1 MYASVSSTWVVVG
14 AVPLLLLLLLFLLSW
29 DFSSA
34 TLIASDNSWPA
45 LSPSESVESEL
56 GRPAGRL
63 LLLGCE
69 SDAEDDRFRGGV
81 KSSSSSWVVV
91 DTWVLLLLFRVD
103 LGRFPL
109 LPLFPMGILFSGVF
123 VCWVCCFCTR
133 GFNWRRDQ
141 WFDQWS
147 LNVRLKTFDGGLSFL
162 LFEANFS
169 FINWH
174 SPKNVRNYL
183 VWHTSNNMQNI
194 KTYTTLWHISVLLM
208 PLVWI
213 FCWWI
218 FLRRQFLSL
227 HKYLKYFIIVRFWC
241 WN

>member
-174 SPKNVRNYL
+174 SPKMWEITWYGIL
-183 VWHTSNNMQNI
+183 QTTCKTSKLTQPYGILACCWCRWYEYFVGEFFYVVNFWAYINI
-194 KTYTTLWHISVLLM
+194 
-208 PLVWI
+208 
-213 FCWWI
+213 
-218 FLRRQFLSL
+218 
-227 HKYLKYFIIVRFWC
+227 
-241 WN
+241 WNTS